1 MDNPLPYK
9 EQQDCILHG
18 ITRIA
23 LIDPQELTP
32 ELLLIQTNMA
42 MAFCLNS
49 WMFNRGENKWWTYYL
64 NANHLK

>member
-9 EQQDCILHG
+9 EQQDCIIHG

-32 ELLLIQTNMA
+32 ELYLIESNMA
-42 MAFCLNS
+42 MAFCLNVL
-49 WMFNRGENKWWTYYL
+49 MLNRG
-64 NANHLK
+64 LK

>member
-1 MDNPLPYK
+1 MFASAKKARTVVMDNPLPYK

-32 ELLLIQTNMA
+32 EWLLIQNNMA
-42 MAFCLNS
+42 IAFCLNS
-49 WMFNRGENKWWTYYL
+49 WMLIEG
-64 NANHLK
+64 LK

>member
-18 ITRIA
+18 ITQIA

-32 ELLLIQTNMA
+32 ELYLIESNMA

-49 WMFNRGENKWWTYYL
+49 WMFNRG
-64 NANHLK
+64 LK